1 MKIFHNPSCSKSRET
16 LDILKNSGKNVEII
30 EYLKQTP
37 SKEELFEIVN
47 LLGGNAELIV
57 RKTEEIYKEKFK
69 GKKLTQEEW
78 IDAMLKYPKLI
89 ERPIVIDGK
98 KAIIGR
104 PPTNVLELL

>member
-47 LLGGNAELIV
+47 LLGGNAELII

-69 GKKLTQEEW
+69 GKNLTQEEW